1 MSLALRIIKHNKKIF
16 SSHYDVEILESII
29 WSTRE
34 ANGKVS
40 IAGIAKHHGISERTV
55 KRRISFFKNLG
66 FIQVDSVKNRVNVY
80 KVTPDS
86 EIDYRFLPDEAI
98 GRIEKS
104 YNNSQQVTPVSPC
117 KNTKNK
123 KESNPIYNKQV
134 IGDYSQYFAG
144 PGTYWDYQES
154 DFYSDQHPDEGNS
167 QLEPEIPQPEATE
180 SPTEPAD
187 KHQALTDCL
196 LTEDGIKAGFNENH
210 VLQLLGWRF
219 KECSL
224 KYLIL
229 TIRYFLQDLSHPL
242 CQFNDPVR
250 YLFRVLGNR
259 SIYASQSEKWEADET
274 ARLRKIQ
281 KEKELEAYYKTQRE
295 EAERRHQEY
304 MKIPEEVRIREA
316 KEHEE
321 RQQSAFSEM
330 LRMAKQASGAA

>member
-16 SSHYDVEILESII
+16 SSHYDMEILESII
-29 WSTRE
+29 WATRE

-40 IAGIAKHHGISERTV
+40 IAGIAKHHGVSERTV

-66 FIQVDSVKNRVNVY
+66 FIQVDSVRNRVNVY

-104 YNNSQQVTPVSPC
+104 YKNSQQVTPVTPC

-123 KESNPIYNKQV
+123 QESNPIYNKQV

-154 DFYSDQHPDEGNS
+154 DFYSDQSSDDDHS
-167 QLEPEIPQPEATE
+167 QPEPETPQSEATE
-180 SPTEPAD
+180 SPTVPVD
-187 KHQALTDCL
+187 KHQALSDCL
-196 LTEDGIKAGFNENH
+196 LTEDGINAGFSEKH
-210 VLQLLGWRF
+210 VIQLLGWRF
-219 KECSL
+219 KDCSL
-224 KYLIL
+224 KYLTL
-229 TIRYFLQDLSHPL
+229 TTRYFLQDLSHPL
-242 CQFNDPVR
+242 SQFNDPVR

-259 SIYASQSEKWEADET
+259 SVYASQSEKWEAEED

-281 KEKELEAYYKTQRE
+281 REKELEAYYKAQRE
-295 EAERRHQEY
+295 ESERRHQEY

-321 RQQSAFSEM
+321 RQQSVISEC
-330 LRMAKQASGAA
+330 LRIAKRAAGAA